1 MVMSR
6 PKAARPITCG
16 LIVLNTKKND
26 DKDDADCFHLDDL
39 DACDADHAL
48 KIGQI
53 LSS

>member
-1 MVMSR
+1 MVMRS

-16 LIVLNTKKND
+16 LIVLNSKKND
-26 DKDDADCFHLDDL
+26 DKEDGGCFHLDDL